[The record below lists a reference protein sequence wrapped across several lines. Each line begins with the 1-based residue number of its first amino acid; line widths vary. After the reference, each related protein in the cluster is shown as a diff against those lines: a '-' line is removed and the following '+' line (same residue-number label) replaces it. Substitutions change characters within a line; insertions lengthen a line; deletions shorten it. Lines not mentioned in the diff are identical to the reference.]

1 MKIFPPKTFG
11 NIDMQTLAS
20 FVNQNGIAF
29 GADNSMQK
37 SLPALPGTQRL
48 GAGQVAALGDVSP
61 VVSSQD
67 SQVESP
73 CMSQSPTKKPRLAAD
88 TPQSFLEK
96 AKELYAPGPADPA
109 MPAAATHTA
118 ANPTRTEEPAA
129 LPPPPLQNASTKP
142 KLMTVVKKTNAAK
155 PDKLPARP
163 THTKFPVFRWGPYKI
178 YNGGPRSAYR
188 VSSAPGSRDTKFLK
202 TWADVLKHL
211 QCN

>member
-1 MKIFPPKTFG
+1 
-11 NIDMQTLAS
+11 MQTLAS
-20 FVNQNGIAF
+20 FVNHNGIAF

-73 CMSQSPTKKPRLAAD
+73 CMSQSPTKKPMLAAD
-88 TPQSFLEK
+88 TPQSFLDAREF
-96 AKELYAPGPADPA
+96 YAPGPADPA

-118 ANPTRTEEPAA
+118 SNPTRTEERAA

-142 KLMTVVKKTNAAK
+142 KLMTVVKQTIVAN
-155 PDKLPARP
+155 PNKLPARP
-163 THTKFPVFRWGPYKI
+163 SNPKFPVMYWGPYKI

-202 TWADVLKHL
+202 NWADVCKHIV
-211 QCN
+211 NA